1 MKFFRYKVIYS
12 ILIKHYEPSLKSR
25 TSGFFSFKDE
35 FDSKYLPVKIIDDYW
50 LKFNREK
57 DNEIRYVMFKEKDD
71 EDYLLKLIIDY
82 SESDSSS
89 ENQINLFTIQ
99 LDNSINIDLVKS
111 EFNTSTNNPF
121 HLRQNDENTNN
132 NPIQLFLKKYN
143 YIEINL
149 LPEIYNN
156 LLRNR
161 VEELKDT
168 ISKYFLK
175 YKQNYCFLTRKRH
188 NNKGRLA
195 KDSEDIIEHGKLD
208 FDNIKD
214 KIKTFCLKYILKKL
228 NKELANI
235 KNENLKNKLGQIK
248 LFKLKQTGKRDV
260 SNTYYESF
268 INKTFKSIFRQ
279 KVSIQCKEENN
290 NINLIDKIYK
300 GKDEFKDIIDFL
312 DMKYIYFFENLETH
326 LKSDFSEIE
335 NKEIWEKLKLNL
347 KKIDN
352 KIGKNLDNNKI
363 LLSLKEDFRESIN
376 KYIEKQNEEYK
387 EVFILSFEKFF
398 KKFKPKKK
406 YSEIIT
412 KENAQNLP
420 KFKVTNF

>member
-260 SNTYYESF
+260 SNTYYENF

-406 YSEIIT
+406 YSEIIN
-412 KENAQNLP
+412 KENSQYLP
-420 KFKVTNF
+420 KFIVTKF

>member
-260 SNTYYESF
+260 SNTYYENF

-290 NINLIDKIYK
+290 NINLIDKIYN
-300 GKDEFKDIIDFL
+300 GKEEFKDIIDFL